1 MKDPL
6 PDPALRKLLDIGA
19 EAPEHE
25 PEISLPAGLDLGK
38 YRLLRELGRGG
49 MGVVYA
55 AEDTL
60 LERPVALKL
69 ITENAGWDPVLR
81 QRFAREAMAAA
92 KLSHPG
98 IASVYDATQ
107 DYIAME
113 LVDGP
118 SLRELG
124 DATPR
129 LMVKLI
135 AEAARALDY
144 AHGKGLI
151 HRDLKPSNMM
161 VADHGRETQRLL
173 VLDFGLAKEISVDSS
188 LSMTGNIL
196 GTPSFMAPEQASGR
210 SDEVGV
216 ASDVYALGAT
226 LYSALTGR
234 PPFES
239 EELVDLLA
247 QIAERDPLPPS
258 SLAKGIDRDLD
269 TIVLKCL
276 EKKIDRRYQS
286 AAALADDLERWLQ
299 GEEILARPPSMVYR
313 LGKSLRRRR
322 AALQLGL
329 LIGAVITLL
338 AALYFV
344 PEANRQRAELA
355 AAQDA
360 MLLSEQVQ
368 AVLADADAYDR
379 LGDRNLV
386 MRSLDEGIVACRAFL
401 AERDIAYAR
410 FLLGSLLRARDMQ
423 EKALVAL
430 DRALDLDPD
439 LSQARL
445 VRGLVLAQFAS
456 RKDLMEDRDPN
467 SERTSTIEERENWRA
482 RAVEDLAVLDHSE
495 DLSRVKKLELLF
507 AKGERARMQGDLE
520 GADRLFRELTRIE
533 PIHYPSILSRS
544 WIMMEL
550 GDEKQARRFSSI
562 ALDLRRGSGPFYQAQ
577 ARLYGEAQGSRAMDP
592 INRIALAHKLSAA
605 DKAIQDGD
613 SSGEALVKR
622 GQIRYE
628 IDDVDGAISDFT
640 AALRADP
647 GNALA
652 YGSTSLVHIRLAGES
667 LRAGRYE
674 EALAEWDLAIMDC
687 GAALNLDP
695 RLPGAYNN
703 RGVARVAKSKILVGL
718 SRHIEAT
725 AERMQAID
733 DYNKALELNSGFVFA
748 YMNRAEARRRHSA
761 VLIAGALPELANG
774 FLTDALADCDRALEL
789 RPENA
794 GMFLTRALTLEELA
808 RLAGLA
814 GDEADATEL
823 LNRAGADLDSA
834 FSLEPANSEI
844 QAARDRWQQRSSVEH
859 SKR

>member
-25 PEISLPAGLDLGK
+25 PGIQLPPGIDLGK

-49 MGVVYA
+49 MGVVYE

-60 LERPVALKL
+60 LERRVALKL
-69 ITENAGWDPVLR
+69 ITESAGWDPVLR

-118 SLRELG
+118 SLREL
-124 DATPR
+124 DERSPR
-129 LMVKLI
+129 ILVKLV
-135 AEAARALDY
+135 AEAARALEY
-144 AHGKGLI
+144 AHGKGLV

-161 VADHGRETQRLL
+161 VTDFQGETQRLL
-173 VLDFGLAKEISVDSS
+173 VLDFGLAKEISVESS

-196 GTPSFMAPEQASGR
+196 GTPSFMAPEQAMGR
-210 SDEVGV
+210 SGEVGV
-216 ASDVYALGAT
+216 GSDVYALGAT

-247 QIAERDPLPPS
+247 QIADRDPLPPS
-258 SLAKGIDRDLD
+258 RLARGVDRDLD

-276 EKKIDRRYQS
+276 EKEIGRRYSS
-286 AAALADDLERWLQ
+286 AAALAEDLERWLR
-299 GEEILARPPSMVYR
+299 GDEILARPPSLIYR
-313 LGKSLRRRR
+313 LGKSLHRRR
-322 AALQLGL
+322 AALKLGL
-329 LIGAVITLL
+329 LIGAVVGLMAT
-338 AALYFV
+338 LYFV
-344 PEANRQRAELA
+344 PEANRQRAEVA

-368 AVLADADAYDR
+368 SVLADAEAYDR

-386 MRSLDEGIVACRAFL
+386 MRRLDEGIVACRAFL
-401 AERDIAYAR
+401 AEREIAYAQY
-410 FLLGSLLRARDMQ
+410 LLGSLLRARDMQ
-423 EKALVAL
+423 ERALVAL
-430 DRALDLDPD
+430 DRALDLDPN

-456 RKDLMEDRDPN
+456 RKDLMEDRDPS
-467 SERTSTIEERENWRA
+467 SERTSTAEEREDWRA
-482 RAVEDLAVLDHSE
+482 RAAEDLAVLDQPE
-495 DLSRVKKLELLF
+495 VLRTVKKLEVLF

-520 GADRLFRELTRIE
+520 GADRIFREVLRIE

-544 WIMMEL
+544 WIMIEV
-550 GDEKQARRFSSI
+550 GDEEQARRLSSI

-577 ARLYGEAQGSRAMDP
+577 ARLYGEAQGSMGMDP

-605 DKAIQDGD
+605 DKAIQDGNT
-613 SSGEALVKR
+613 STEAFVKR

-628 IDDVDGAISDFT
+628 IDDVDGALSDFT

-652 YGSTSLVHIRLAGES
+652 YGSTSLVHIRLAGEN

-687 GAALNLDP
+687 GTALNLDP

-703 RGVARVAKSKILVGL
+703 RGVARVAKSRILVGL

-733 DYNKALELNSGFVFA
+733 DYNKALELNPRFVFA
-748 YMNRAEARRRHSA
+748 YMNRAEARRRHAA
-761 VLIAGALPELANG
+761 VLIAGALPELAKG
-774 FLTDALADCDRALEL
+774 FLVDAAADCDRALEL
-789 RPENA
+789 QPENA
-794 GMFLTRALTLEELA
+794 GMFLARALTLEELGK
-808 RLAGLA
+808 LAKVA
-814 GDEADATEL
+814 GEVADATEYL
-823 LNRAGADLDSA
+823 RRAGADLDSA
-834 FSLEPANSEI
+834 YSLEPGNTEI
-844 QAARDRWQQRSSVEH
+844 QSARDRWQQQSSAEH